1 MRLSSAQLELL
12 DERLRSFQKDT
23 LHCPDFFDR
32 LPGLMTSLM
41 GRLEVR
47 YYGGPPDDSEDRG
60 WANYLEK
67 TNGDEERLRALLG
80 HWKSKCIRYRMAIP
94 PVETLVALCRWRNIE

>member
-12 DERLRSFQKDT
+12 DERLRAFQNDT
-23 LHCPDFFDR
+23 LHCPNFFGR

-41 GRLEVR
+41 ERLKVR
-47 YYGGPPDDSEDRG
+47 YYGGTLDDSEDRG
-60 WANYLEK
+60 WANYLKK
-67 TNGDEERLRALLG
+67 TNGDEERLRVLLG
-80 HWKSKCIRYRMAIP
+80 HWKSKCIWHHMVIP